1 VRRLEIARGFFFAV
15 AVPIA
20 VAMLVGCS
28 SPGAPAAFPPAQA
41 FIKPQFCFLGSC
53 SFHVL
58 PRRSTIELDQQI
70 TLHDD
75 YRICSIAGCTNGM
88 VNAAWHSRGG
98 SLHVID
104 EGKKAV
110 FSASS
115 PGTYT
120 VFAKY
125 DDYGQV
131 YRARA
136 QVTVTSAL
144 EKK

>member
-1 VRRLEIARGFFFAV
+1 MSMRALVFAV
-15 AVPIA
+15 ASA
-20 VAMLVGCS
+20 AAAAGMLVGCS
-28 SPGAPAAFPPAQA
+28 SPGTPAPFQPAQT
-41 FIKPQFCFLGSC
+41 FVRPQFCFFGSC